1 MLNSSM
7 NLSGANVLVTGG
19 AGHIG
24 SHLVDHLIRRGANV
38 RVADN
43 LERGRIENIQHVLDK
58 IDFKRADLRV
68 RRNCEEAVEGIDIVF
83 HLAAKLGGIEYMS
96 PDAGSQAEIYDSNIL
111 MNTLMLEAARKADVD
126 RYLYCS
132 TACVYPVEKQD
143 EPNVPALREEDAY
156 PANPESTYA
165 WAKLM
170 GEIQAKWYA
179 KEHGVNTSTVR
190 MFNVYAEHED
200 LNPKTAH
207 VIPALVR
214 KAVLFPKVPFIVYG
228 TGNQTRSFLY
238 ADDAVNG
245 IISTCD
251 KMSDGDVVNIGSDQ
265 RLTIRQLAEKIIR
278 ISGKDIIPVFDPS
291 KPSGAMGRAANW
303 EKANRLLGWKPVVP
317 MEDGL
322 SRFYDWA
329 DKMLMRDTFP
339 NEVMVK
345 IRSNN

>member
-1 MLNSSM
+1 M
-7 NLSGANVLVTGG
+7 NLDGANVLVTGG

-24 SHLVDHLIRRGANV
+24 SHLVEYLIRQGSTV

-43 LERGRIENIQHVLDK
+43 LERGRIENIQHLIDK
-58 IDFKRADLRV
+58 IDFQRIDLRSQK
-68 RRNCEEAVEGIDIVF
+68 NCDEAVQNIDIVY

-111 MNTLMLEAARKADVD
+111 MNTLMLEAARRANVE

-143 EPNVPALREEDAY
+143 DPNVPALKEEDAY

-179 KEHGVNTSTVR
+179 TEHGMKTATVR

-214 KAVLFPKVPFIVYG
+214 KAVLYPKVPFVVYG
-228 TGNQTRSFLY
+228 TGKQTRSFLY
-238 ADDAVNG
+238 ADDAVRG
-245 IISTCD
+245 IVSTCD
-251 KMSDGDVVNIGSDQ
+251 KISDGDVVNIGSDQ
-265 RLTIRQLAEKIIR
+265 RVTIRQLAEQIVR
-278 ISGKDIIPVFDPS
+278 ISGKDIVPSYDSS
-291 KPSGAMGRAANW
+291 KPSGAMGRAANRD
-303 EKANRLLGWKPVVP
+303 KASRLLGWTPTVP

-329 DKMLMRDTFP
+329 QKTLM
-339 NEVMVK
+339 NGSHASEVTVK
-345 IRSNN
+345 VQSSH

>member
-1 MLNSSM
+1 MFDLSM
-7 NLSGANVLVTGG
+7 NLNGANVLVTGG

-24 SHLVDHLIRRGANV
+24 SHLVEYLIRQGSTV

-58 IDFKRADLRV
+58 VDFRRIDLRLPK
-68 RRNCEEAVEGIDIVF
+68 NCDEAVQNIDIVF
-83 HLAAKLGGIEYMS
+83 HLAAKLGGIEYMNA
-96 PDAGSQAEIYDSNIL
+96 DAGSQAEIYDSNIL
-111 MNTLMLEAARKADVD
+111 MNTLMLDAARRGDVD

-143 EPNVPALREEDAY
+143 EPNVPALKEEDAY

-179 KEHGVNTSTVR
+179 KEHGMKTSTVR

-200 LNPKTAH
+200 LNPRTAH

-214 KAVLFPKVPFIVYG
+214 KAVLYPKVPFIVYG

-238 ADDAVNG
+238 ADDAVRG
-245 IISTCD
+245 MVSTCD
-251 KMSDGDVVNIGSDQ
+251 KISDGDVVNIGSEQ
-265 RLTIRQLAEKIIR
+265 RITIRQLAEKIVK
-278 ISGKDIIPVFDPS
+278 ISGKDINLTFDPS

-303 EKANRLLGWKPVVP
+303 EKAGRLLGWRPSVP

-329 DKMLMRDTFP
+329 QKTLMSVS
-339 NEVMVK
+339 NMAEVAVK
-345 IRSNN
+345 VQSGN

>member
-1 MLNSSM
+1 M
-7 NLSGANVLVTGG
+7 NLNGANVLVTGG

-24 SHLVDHLIRRGANV
+24 SHLVDHLIREGANV

-58 IDFKRADLRV
+58 IEFKRTDLRV
-68 RRNCEEAVEGIDIVF
+68 QRNCEEAVEGIDFVF
-83 HLAAKLGGIEYMS
+83 HLAAKLGGIEYMNA
-96 PDAGSQAEIYDSNIL
+96 DAGSQAEIYDSNIL

-179 KEHGVNTSTVR
+179 KEHGVKTSTVR

-214 KAVLFPKVPFIVYG
+214 KALLYPKVPFIVYG

-251 KMSDGDVVNIGSDQ
+251 KISDGDVVNIGSEQ
-265 RLTIRQLAEKIIR
+265 RLTIKQLAEKIIR
-278 ISGKDIIPVFDPS
+278 ISGKNITPAFDPS

-303 EKANRLLGWKPVVP
+303 DKANRLLGWKPIVP

-322 SRFYDWA
+322 SRFYEWA
-329 DKMLMRDTFP
+329 DKALTRDGYP
-339 NEVMVK
+339 NEVLVK
-345 IRSNN
+345 VRSNN

>member
-1 MLNSSM
+1 LSNSQM
-7 NLSGANVLVTGG
+7 NLSGVNVLVTGG

-24 SHLVDHLIRRGANV
+24 SHLVEHLIHQGSIV

-43 LERGRIENIQHVLDK
+43 LERGRIENIQHLLDK
-58 IDFKRADLRV
+58 IDFRRIDLRSSK
-68 RRNCEEAVEGIDIVF
+68 NCDEAVQNVDVVF

-96 PDAGSQAEIYDSNIL
+96 PEAGSQAEIYDSNIL
-111 MNTLMLEAARKADVD
+111 MNTLMLEAARRANVD

-132 TACVYPVEKQD
+132 TACVYPMEKQD
-143 EPNVPALREEDAY
+143 SPDVPPLKEEDAY

-179 KEHGVNTSTVR
+179 REYGMKTATVR

-214 KAVLFPKVPFIVYG
+214 KAVLYPKVPFVVYG
-228 TGNQTRSFLY
+228 TGEQTRSFLY
-238 ADDAVNG
+238 ADDAVRG
-245 IISTCD
+245 IVMACGKI
-251 KMSDGDVVNIGSDQ
+251 SDGDVVNIGSDQ
-265 RLTIRQLAEKIIR
+265 RITIRHLAEQIIK
-278 ISGKDIIPVFDPS
+278 ISGKDITPSFDPS
-291 KPSGAMGRAANW
+291 KPSGALGRAANRD
-303 EKANRLLGWKPVVP
+303 KAGRLLGWRPMVP

-329 DKMLMRDTFP
+329 QKTLLPAT
-339 NEVMVK
+339 NVAEVEVK
-345 IRSNN
+345 VRSST

>member
-1 MLNSSM
+1 M
-7 NLSGANVLVTGG
+7 NLKGANVLVTGG

-24 SHLVDHLIRRGANV
+24 SHLVEHLIHQGSIV

-43 LERGRIENIQHVLDK
+43 LERGRMENIQHLLDK
-58 IDFKRADLRV
+58 IDFRRIDLRSPM
-68 RRNCEEAVEGIDIVF
+68 NCDEAVQNIDVVF

-111 MNTLMLEAARKADVD
+111 MNTLMLEAARRANVD

-132 TACVYPVEKQD
+132 TACVYPMEKQD
-143 EPNVPALREEDAY
+143 NPDVPPLKEEDAY

-179 KEHGVNTSTVR
+179 KEYGMKTSTVR

-200 LNPKTAH
+200 LNPRTAH

-214 KAVLFPKVPFIVYG
+214 KAVLYPKVPFVVYG

-238 ADDAVNG
+238 ADDAVRG
-245 IISTCD
+245 IVSTCSIIS
-251 KMSDGDVVNIGSDQ
+251 DGGVVNIGSDQ
-265 RLTIRQLAEKIIR
+265 RVTIRELAEQIIR
-278 ISGKDIIPVFDPS
+278 ISGKKIAATYDPS

-303 EKANRLLGWKPVVP
+303 DKASRLLGWKPAVP
-317 MEDGL
+317 IYDGL

-329 DKMLMRDTFP
+329 EKTLT
-339 NEVMVK
+339 NGSYTTEVMVK
-345 IRSNN
+345 VPSGN

>member
-1 MLNSSM
+1 M
-7 NLSGANVLVTGG
+7 NLDGANVLVTGG

-24 SHLVDHLIRRGANV
+24 SHLVEHLIDQGASV

-43 LERGRIENIQHVLDK
+43 LERGRIENIEHVLDK
-58 IDFKRADLRV
+58 LDFRRIDLRLQK
-68 RRNCEEAVEGIDIVF
+68 NCDEAVQNIDIVF
-83 HLAAKLGGIEYMS
+83 HLAAKLGGIEYMNA
-96 PDAGSQAEIYDSNIL
+96 DAGSQAEIYDSNIL
-111 MNTLMLEAARKADVD
+111 MNTLMLDAARRAEVE

-143 EPNVPALREEDAY
+143 EPNAPALKEEDAY

-170 GEIQAKWYA
+170 GEIQARWYA
-179 KEHGVNTSTVR
+179 KEHGMRTSTVR

-200 LNPKTAH
+200 LNPRTAH

-214 KAVLFPKVPFIVYG
+214 KAVLYPKVPFVVYG

-238 ADDAVNG
+238 ADDAVRG
-245 IISTCD
+245 IVSACD
-251 KMSDGDVVNIGSDQ
+251 KISNGDIVNIGSDQ
-265 RLTIRQLAEKIIR
+265 RVTIRQLAEQIIR
-278 ISGKDIIPVFDPS
+278 ISGKDIVPAYDPS

-303 EKANRLLGWKPVVP
+303 DKAGQLLGWKPSVP

-329 DKMLMRDTFP
+329 QKTLLKDSFAT
-339 NEVMVK
+339 EISVK
-345 IRSNN
+345 VESSH

>member
-1 MLNSSM
+1 M
-7 NLSGANVLVTGG
+7 NLNGVNVLVTGG

-24 SHLVDHLIRRGANV
+24 SHLVEHLIRQGSIV

-43 LERGRIENIQHVLDK
+43 LERGRMENIQHLLDK
-58 IDFKRADLRV
+58 IDFRRIDLRSPK
-68 RRNCEEAVEGIDIVF
+68 NCDEAVQNIDIVF

-96 PDAGSQAEIYDSNIL
+96 PGAGSQAEIYDSNIL
-111 MNTLMLEAARKADVD
+111 MNTLMLEAARRANVD

-132 TACVYPVEKQD
+132 TACVYPIEKQD
-143 EPNVPALREEDAY
+143 NPDVPPLKEEDAY

-179 KEHGVNTSTVR
+179 KEHGVKTSTVR

-214 KAVLFPKVPFIVYG
+214 KAVLYPRVPFVVYG

-238 ADDAVNG
+238 ADDAVSG
-245 IISTCD
+245 IVSTCSGI
-251 KMSDGDVVNIGSDQ
+251 SDGDVVNIGSDQ
-265 RLTIRQLAEKIIR
+265 RVTIRELAEQIIR
-278 ISGKDIIPVFDPS
+278 FSGKKIVPTYDPS

-303 EKANRLLGWKPVVP
+303 DKASRLLGWKPVVP
-317 MEDGL
+317 IKDGL

-329 DKMLMRDTFP
+329 QKTLANGSYAT
-339 NEVMVK
+339 EVMVK
-345 IRSNN
+345 VPSGN